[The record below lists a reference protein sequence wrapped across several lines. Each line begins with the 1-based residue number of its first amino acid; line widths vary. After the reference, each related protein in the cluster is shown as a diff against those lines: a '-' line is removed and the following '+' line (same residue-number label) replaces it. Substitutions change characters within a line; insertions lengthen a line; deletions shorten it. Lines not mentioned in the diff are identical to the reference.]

1 MDKPNIIEYSVFG
14 RYALFTDPLSKTGGE
29 KCSYQI
35 PTYQALKGITESIYW
50 KPTITWV
57 IDECR
62 IMNLIQTESKGM
74 RTILYNYEKKKKSD
88 LSYYTYLR
96 NVEYQVKAHFEWNE
110 NREDLA
116 QDRNENKHYDIARR
130 MVERGGRRDIFLG
143 ARECQGYVEPCT
155 FGDGNSTYDG
165 TDLSFGI
172 MVHGITYP
180 DEAVRD
186 EEKEKMSVRLWNAQM
201 KNGIIHFPR
210 PEECEMRRVLREE
223 KQKEFV
229 PGKNFTGLQEF
240 EGGGLFGMAKDFS

>member
-14 RYALFTDPLSKTGGE
+14 RYALFTDPLTKTGGE

-50 KPTITWV
+50 KPTITWI

-62 IMNLIQTESKGM
+62 IMNVIQTESKGI
-74 RTILYNYEKKKKSD
+74 RPIKYGGGND

-110 NREDLA
+110 NRSDLA
-116 QDRNENKHYDIARR
+116 HDRNENKHYDIARR

-143 ARECQGYVEPCT
+143 ARECQGYVEPCV
-155 FGDGNSTYDG
+155 FGEGKGSYDG
-165 TDLSFGI
+165 TELSFGV

-180 DEAVRD
+180 DEAVR
-186 EEKEKMSVRLWNAQM
+186 EKGKMTVRLWNAYM
-201 KNGIIHFPR
+201 KDGVIHYPR
-210 PEECEMRRVLREE
+210 PEECEIRHIIRDA
-223 KQKEFV
+223 KQKQFIPKE
-229 PGKNFTGLQEF
+229 NFAGLEEF
-240 EGGGLFGMAKDFS
+240 EGGDLFGAVKDFG